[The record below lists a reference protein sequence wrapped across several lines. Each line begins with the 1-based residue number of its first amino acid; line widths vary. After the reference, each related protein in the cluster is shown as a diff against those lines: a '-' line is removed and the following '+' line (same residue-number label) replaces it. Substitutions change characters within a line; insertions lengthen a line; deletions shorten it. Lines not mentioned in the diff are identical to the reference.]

1 MVWRKV
7 KLDKKPAVKA
17 KAARRGRPKGSK
29 NKPKGL
35 EKQIANWDAEP
46 RTPAVNFKELAQKLQ
61 NALAKSYVEVQ
72 QLEKANNIQAM
83 HLSIKQKRIEHLEQM
98 VAVAVEC
105 GSFDLGDD
113 EDSAV

>member
-35 EKQIANWDAEP
+35 EKQIAHWKAEP
-46 RTPAVNFKELAQKLQ
+46 RMPKIDCVAIVNEKNDQIANLNHQITGYKAVISYLEYQLGLK
-61 NALAKSYVEVQ
+61 KSQ
-72 QLEKANNIQAM
+72 
-83 HLSIKQKRIEHLEQM
+83 
-98 VAVAVEC
+98 
-105 GSFDLGDD
+105 
-113 EDSAV
+113 